1 MTCPDAP
8 ITITFFVLCKARK
21 SHFFFPLSHLF
32 LQLKDSNEHLLIF
45 QRCLIMFSTI
55 DLKIS
60 KKAKNF
66 SLQTKWV
73 SFEKPFKIKYHRQ
86 KKLEVIN
93 NARLATSIATHCLKI
108 TSKKVLFYIYKIEI
122 LSSIKSTKKLGQKS
136 ARKSKWDIFS
146 IFQTLCNGQ
155 SQNGRDF
162 YLSIDECL
170 LSFGNLFCM
179 FVILC

>member
-1 MTCPDAP
+1 MVHPLGLQMTCPDAP

-60 KKAKNF
+60 KKAKNL

-93 NARLATSIATHCLKI
+93 NARLATSIATQCLKN
-108 TSKKVLFYIYKIEI
+108 TSKKSHFTFTTL
-122 LSSIKSTKKLGQKS
+122 KLNS
-136 ARKSKWDIFS
+136 
-146 IFQTLCNGQ
+146 
-155 SQNGRDF
+155 
-162 YLSIDECL
+162 YLPSRL
-170 LSFGNLFCM
+170 QRN
-179 FVILC
+179 

>member
-1 MTCPDAP
+1 M
-8 ITITFFVLCKARK
+8 
-21 SHFFFPLSHLF
+21 
-32 LQLKDSNEHLLIF
+32 LIF

-55 DLKIS
+55 DLKIG
-60 KKAKNF
+60 KKAKNL

-86 KKLEVIN
+86 KKLQVIN
-93 NARLATSIATHCLKI
+93 NARLATSIAAHCLKI
-108 TSKKVLFYIYKIEI
+108 TSKKSYFTFTTLK
-122 LSSIKSTKKLGQKS
+122 LKSYLPSTFSAIPKKLGHKS
-136 ARKSKWDIFS
+136 AWKSKWDIFS

-155 SQNGRDF
+155 RQNGRDF

>member
-1 MTCPDAP
+1 MLQSQLLSL
-8 ITITFFVLCKARK
+8 FFVKARK

-60 KKAKNF
+60 KKAKNL

-108 TSKKVLFYIYKIEI
+108 TSKKSHFTVKKQSNWNLTFHEDCKEIRSQISMKI
-122 LSSIKSTKKLGQKS
+122 QM
-136 ARKSKWDIFS
+136 RQF
-146 IFQTLCNGQ
+146 FQFFKHCVMVKVKMGGTFTFL
-155 SQNGRDF
+155 
-162 YLSIDECL
+162 
-170 LSFGNLFCM
+170 
-179 FVILC
+179 